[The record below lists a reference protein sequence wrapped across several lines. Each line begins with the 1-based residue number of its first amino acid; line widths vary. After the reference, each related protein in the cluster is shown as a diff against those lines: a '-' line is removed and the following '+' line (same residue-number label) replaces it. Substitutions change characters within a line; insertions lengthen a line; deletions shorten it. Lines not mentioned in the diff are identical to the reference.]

1 VSGASGPWEPDDDD
15 LLAALGE
22 ALQEEDTVPPRVT
35 AMGKGLFSLYSLEA
49 ELAALEHG
57 DKLLAGVRST
67 ATGARELDFT
77 LGTLTIHVELSGRQ
91 LSGQVVPPQA
101 GEIDVQTQGDRP
113 RRIEVDELGWFTVAP
128 PPRGEFRLLFLGA
141 DGLRAVT
148 DWVPSP

>member
-1 VSGASGPWEPDDDD
+1 MTGATGPWEPDDDE
-15 LLAALGE
+15 LLAALGD
-22 ALQEEDTVPPRVT
+22 ALQEEDAVPPRVT

-49 ELAALEHG
+49 ELAALEQG

-77 LGTLTIHVELSGRQ
+77 LGTLTLHVELSARQ
-91 LSGQVVPPQA
+91 LSGQVVPPQP

-113 RRIEVDELGWFTVAP
+113 RRVEADEVGWFTVTP

-141 DGLRAVT
+141 DGLRTVT
-148 DWVPSP
+148 DWISG

>member
-1 VSGASGPWEPDDDD
+1 VSGMSERWEPDDDD

-22 ALQEEDTVPPRVT
+22 ALQEEDAVPPRVT

-49 ELAALEHG
+49 ELAALEQG

-77 LGTLTIHVELSGRQ
+77 LGSLTLHVELSARQ
-91 LSGQVVPPQA
+91 LSGQVVPPQP

-113 RRIEVDELGWFTVAP
+113 RRIEVDELGWFSVAP

-141 DGLRAVT
+141 EGLRAVT
-148 DWVPSP
+148 DWIPPT

>member
-1 VSGASGPWEPDDDD
+1 MSERWEPDDDE
-15 LLAALGE
+15 LLSALGE
-22 ALQEEDTVPPRVT
+22 ALQEEDAVPPRVT

-49 ELAALEHG
+49 ELAALEQG

-67 ATGARELDFT
+67 STGARELDFT
-77 LGTLTIHVELSGRQ
+77 LGTLTLHVELSSRQ
-91 LSGQVVPPQA
+91 LSGQVVPPQP

-113 RRIEVDELGWFTVAP
+113 RRVEVDEVGWFTVTP

-148 DWVPSP
+148 DWISG

>member
-1 VSGASGPWEPDDDD
+1 MSQPWEPDDDD

-22 ALQEEDTVPPRVT
+22 ALQEEDSVPPRLT

-49 ELAALEHG
+49 ELAALEQG

-67 ATGARELDFT
+67 STGARELDFT
-77 LGTLTIHVELSGRQ
+77 LGALTIHVEVSGRQ
-91 LSGQVVPPQA
+91 LSGQVVPPQP
-101 GEIDVQTQGDRP
+101 GEVDVQTQGDRP
-113 RRIEVDELGWFTVAP
+113 RRVEVDEVGWFTVTP

-148 DWVPSP
+148 DWISG

>member
-1 VSGASGPWEPDDDD
+1 VTGTTGPWEPEDDE
-15 LLAALGE
+15 LLAAVGD
-22 ALQEEDTVPPRVT
+22 ALQEEVAVPPRVT

-67 ATGARELDFT
+67 TTGARELDFT
-77 LGTLTIHVELSGRQ
+77 LGDLTIHVELSGRQ
-91 LSGQVVPPQA
+91 LSGQVVPPQP
-101 GEIDVQTQGDRP
+101 GEVDLQAQDERP

-148 DWVPSP
+148 DWIAG